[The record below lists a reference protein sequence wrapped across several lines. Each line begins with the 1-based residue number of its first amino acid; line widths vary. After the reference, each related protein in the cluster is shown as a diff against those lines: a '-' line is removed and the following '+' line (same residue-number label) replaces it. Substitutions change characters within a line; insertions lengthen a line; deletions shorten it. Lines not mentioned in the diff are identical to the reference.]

1 MHLSQLQ
8 QYYHQKFDYRF
19 LSWKLERGTS
29 MFEGTFS
36 RGKYRFQA
44 ENIYMMILLHI
55 AEQQGYS
62 ILFGNL
68 KKLIEDNKEEG

>member
-1 MHLSQLQ
+1 
-8 QYYHQKFDYRF
+8 
-19 LSWKLERGTS
+19 